1 MNVFDNVFA
10 YVTVE
15 GRKGIVR
22 ADSKSD
28 AEDRVRDYYPQDE
41 PKILVPLCAIDND
54 HGVITDESIKME
66 IDNRRLVRR
75 FAVDIIDSPE
85 SEGDIAMAVEN
96 ALGVQVIKVIH
107 ETTWTYKYYVANDR

>member
-28 AEDRVRDYYPQDE
+28 AENRVKDYHPKDE
-41 PKILVPLCAIDND
+41 PKILVPLCTIDND

-75 FAVDIIDSPE
+75 FTVDIIDSPE
-85 SEGDIAMAVEN
+85 SEGDIAMAIEN
-96 ALGVQVIKVIH
+96 TLGAQVIKVSH
-107 ETTWTYKYYVANDR
+107 MATWTYKDYVANDR